1 MKSAPMDSPSFAAG
15 RGTPII
21 RDAANANMNNPTTT
35 KQSVTGASGLVVL
48 AANPSTARYW
58 HADLSLGG
66 GADTSVP
73 STPASLKAT
82 ASSSTQVNLTWSGSI
97 DNVGVTGYRVYRN
110 GSTTPLATPG
120 PTAVGYSDTTASP
133 VTAYTYEV
141 TAVDAAGNESA
152 KASASVTTPGVATT
166 LTFAPTND
174 AYVDASNPAVNF
186 GTSSRL
192 GVDGSPINSSLLQ
205 FSVSGTSACTVQS
218 AKLRL
223 TVGSSTSDNSAF
235 GGDVYGVSDNTWSE
249 STVTWNNQPVAGT
262 TRVASFPA
270 GVALD
275 TTYTVNV
282 TSLVKGDGP
291 VSLKVSTTSSD
302 AARYWSK
309 EGSTAAQAPQLQVQC
324 G

>member
-1 MKSAPMDSPSFAAG
+1 
-15 RGTPII
+15 
-21 RDAANANMNNPTTT
+21 
-35 KQSVTGASGLVVL
+35 
-48 AANPSTARYW
+48 
-58 HADLSLGG
+58 
-66 GADTSVP
+66 
-73 STPASLKAT
+73 
-82 ASSSTQVNLTWSGSI
+82 
-97 DNVGVTGYRVYRN
+97 VYPN

-133 VTAYTYEV
+133 VTAYPYEV

-174 AYVDASNPAVNF
+174 AYVDAANPAVNF

-192 GVDGSPINSSLLQ
+192 GVDGSPLNNSLLQ
-205 FSVSGTSACTVQS
+205 FSVSGTSACTIQS